1 MKIPKKNAVFF
12 PKVLNADIIF
22 IKQANFSLKN
32 LHNSFIS
39 IIFVPQMNKELNNPK
54 DYSSPGSSCW
64 AAFIKMGAL
73 RENSPNFVD
82 LH

>member
-1 MKIPKKNAVFF
+1 MKR
-12 PKVLNADIIF
+12 
-22 IKQANFSLKN
+22 
-32 LHNSFIS
+32 
-39 IIFVPQMNKELNNPK
+39 ELNNPK